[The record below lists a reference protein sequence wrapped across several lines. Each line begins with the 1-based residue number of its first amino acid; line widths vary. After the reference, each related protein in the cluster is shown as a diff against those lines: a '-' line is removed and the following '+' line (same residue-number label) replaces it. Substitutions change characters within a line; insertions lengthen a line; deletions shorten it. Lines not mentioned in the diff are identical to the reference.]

1 MQGTQNADC
10 EGHLPYAATPTTLCI
25 AASYPG
31 CSFAEQP
38 TEAAEHVGGGGRGVG
53 GPPSPLHCH
62 PQPEPLSSPPD
73 LCNRPNMYNMR
84 GIRGIFLEWHCQTG
98 GG

>member
-25 AASYPG
+25 AASYPSG
-31 CSFAEQP
+31 PLAEQP
-38 TEAAEHVGGGGRGVG
+38 AEAAEHVGGGVRGVG

-62 PQPEPLSSPPD
+62 TQRKPLLSS
-73 LCNRPNMYNMR
+73 
-84 GIRGIFLEWHCQTG
+84 
-98 GG
+98 